1 MDKSSARVSKESLS
15 EELMEFGF
23 VSEEGAGDVDS
34 FTSHDDD
41 PLAYMAIEIP
51 ARRLLAM

>member
-1 MDKSSARVSKESLS
+1 
-15 EELMEFGF
+15 MEFGF